1 MTIAESGGF
10 FLPAFYGHPVFCQK
24 THKRTRFEPYASNR
38 VLILFAPLYPEKQMA
53 QLFIGAPAFQSCTM
67 EKLAK

>member
-1 MTIAESGGF
+1 LRKAAAF
-10 FLPAFYGHPVFCQK
+10 FYRHFTVIPYFVKK